1 LRAIGVSDRLY
12 TNHGGHDSEHDQMID
27 HDKLR
32 ELANTLTGDQR
43 RLLREGL
50 AGGKDVDA
58 ETLSASL
65 KRFDSE
71 LMFLKLASDSPTF
84 EASNERAAAAAPPDA
99 GTGDGGTPDGG
110 TPDGG
115 TTPPKPKPEPPLT
128 RW

>member
-1 LRAIGVSDRLY
+1 
-12 TNHGGHDSEHDQMID
+12 MID

-32 ELANTLTGDQR
+32 ELAKSLTGDQR

-110 TPDGG
+110 TSDGG